1 MSDHVTVI
9 GIITHL
15 SRKSDEIAGLKIL
28 PESGGEAFW
37 VNQGEFKAMIPE
49 GIAKEVRV
57 EVTYSDYGKKKFLE
71 GVKVLDGGHP
81 AHQSRGE
88 RSTPSPSPPSGT
100 PRTIQAAVKQPP
112 TGPDPAA
119 LRLYARAMALD
130 LAQRE
135 KQYNLPDEYTAEDVI
150 KASRPYE
157 NHLLSA
163 VAEAIKALPP
173 KEPACETPQSLMQDP
188 VGGSLSRS
196 IMHEMREEA
205 DPR

>member
-1 MSDHVTVI
+1 MSDQVTVV

-15 SRKSDEIAGLKIL
+15 SRKNDEIAGLKIL
-28 PESGGEAFW
+28 PEPGGEAFW
-37 VNQGEFKAMIPE
+37 VNQGEFKAVMPE
-49 GIAKEVRV
+49 GIAKEVRI

-71 GVKVLDGGHP
+71 GVKILDGGRQ
-81 AHQSRGE
+81 AYQSRVE

-100 PRTIQAAVKQPP
+100 PRTSQAVAKQPR

-163 VAEAIKALPP
+163 IAEAFQAMPS
-173 KEPACETPQSLMQDP
+173 KEPASETPQSLMRDH
-188 VGGSLSRS
+188 VGGSLRESM
-196 IMHEMREEA
+196 MHEMLEEA
-205 DPR
+205 DPQ